1 MTSKES
7 PTPSDGCSNST
18 MRILRC
24 VGMHPTRGMVHGT
37 ALLQAHERARPRVL
51 DLKRDMYAQG
61 CVRVSPV
68 LAHRVEEWLTAEKEL
83 NREKVRLRDLTKR
96 FG

>member
-7 PTPSDGCSNST
+7 PTPSDGCSSCT

-24 VGMHPTRGMVHGT
+24 VGMHPTRGIVHAT
-37 ALLQAHERARPRVL
+37 ALLKMHERAKHRAA
-51 DLKRDMYAQG
+51 DLRDDLYAQG

-68 LAHRVEEWLTAEKEL
+68 LAHRVEEYPTAHIAIS
-83 NREKVRLRDLTKR
+83 REKARLRDLMRR